1 MLLFKNFFK
10 LLKNNS
16 TGVIIY
22 AVIFVAMVIGVMVAA
37 PAMASETGGPDYA
50 VQESIEI
57 SYIDGDHSALSE
69 GLIDYLSVNNNV
81 TAVYGRSQSS
91 IQDLVFFGLSEYH
104 LTIEDGF
111 ADGTGEI
118 TYLTNMD
125 KSGSIYMIDNAV
137 NNYIQAYKD
146 YENMGYAPEK
156 CAELA
161 KELMLDTAA
170 LNIVQKEDGSSPT
183 NEGDVVIVF
192 INQFFPYLALGFM
205 TLGIGH
211 TVIANNNKLIG
222 DRIECSPVNRRK
234 ISFANSLGLAV
245 SGIALWLVFMLIN
258 VIIGFAKGS
267 ESFREYWWL
276 LVINSFLTTLISC
289 AFASFVTS
297 FDLTSNSLSMI
308 TNIAGLSMAFM
319 SGVFVPQYLL
329 GEGLLTVA
337 KFMPMYWCV
346 YASNMVDVNTA
357 FESDKLLMCF
367 GIEILFTVAFTLAAA
382 FVKSSG
388 LGKAR
393 SAVKTE

>member
-1 MLLFKNFFK
+1 MHLFKNFFK

-37 PAMASETGGPDYA
+37 PAMASETSGEAYATQTSMNITYVDYDDS
-50 VQESIEI
+50 E
-57 SYIDGDHSALSE
+57 LSR
-69 GLIDYLSVNNNV
+69 GLIDYLSVNNEV
-81 TAVYGRSQSS
+81 TDVSDRSESS
-91 IQDLVFFGLSEYH
+91 IQNLVFFGLSEYH
-104 LTIEDGF
+104 LTIEEGF
-111 ADGTGEI
+111 GNGTGDI
-118 TYLTNMD
+118 KYLTDMEN
-125 KSGSIYMIDNAV
+125 SGAIYMIDLAV

-146 YENMGYAPEK
+146 YEAMGYEPSE
-156 CAELA
+156 CAEHA
-161 KELMLDTAA
+161 KELVTNTAT
-170 LNIVQKEDGSSPT
+170 LNIVEKDDGRSST
-183 NEGDVVIVF
+183 SAGDVVIVF

-222 DRIECSPVNRRK
+222 DRIECSPVNRKK
-234 ISFANSLGLAV
+234 ISFSNSLGIAT
-245 SGIALWLVFMLIN
+245 SGVVLWIVFMLIN
-258 VIIGFAKGS
+258 VILGFAKGS
-267 ESFREYWWL
+267 DAFREYWWL
-276 LVINSFLTTLISC
+276 LMINSFLTTLISC

-297 FDLTSNSLSMI
+297 FDLTSNSLSMV

-329 GEGLLTVA
+329 GEGLLNIA

-346 YASNMVDVNTA
+346 YASNMVDASTA
-357 FESDKLLMCF
+357 YEPDKLLMCF
-367 GIEILFTVAFTLAAA
+367 GIEILFAVAFTMAAA

>member
-1 MLLFKNFFK
+1 MHLFKNFFR
-10 LLKNNS
+10 LLRNNS

-22 AVIFVAMVIGVMVAA
+22 AFIFVAMIVGVIAAA
-37 PAMASETGGPDYA
+37 PALASETSGEAYA
-50 VQESIEI
+50 TQTSVNIT
-57 SYIDGDHSALSE
+57 YIDGDHSALSE

-81 TAVYGRSQSS
+81 TAVFGRSQSS

-118 TYLTNMD
+118 TYLTNMES
-125 KSGSIYMIDNAV
+125 SGGIYMIDNAV

-161 KELMLDTAA
+161 KELMLDTAT
-170 LNIVQKEDGSSPT
+170 LNIVEKDDGRSATSA
-183 NEGDVVIVF
+183 GDVVIVF
-192 INQFFPYLALGFM
+192 INQFFPYLSLGFI

-222 DRIECSPVNRRK
+222 DRIECSPVNRKK
-234 ISFANSLGLAV
+234 ISFSNSLGIAA
-245 SGIALWLVFMLIN
+245 SGLVLWILFMAIN
-258 VIIGFAKGS
+258 AILGFIKGS
-267 ESFREYWWL
+267 DAFREYWWL
-276 LVINSFLTTLISC
+276 LMINSFLTTLISC

-297 FDLTSNSLSMI
+297 FDLTSNSLSMV
-308 TNIAGLSMAFM
+308 TNIASLSMAFM

-367 GIEILFTVAFTLAAA
+367 GIEILFAVAFTLAAA

>member
-1 MLLFKNFFK
+1 MHLFKNFFR

-22 AVIFVAMVIGVMVAA
+22 AFIFLAMIIGVIFAA
-37 PAMASETGGPDYA
+37 PALASETSGEAYATQTSVNITYVDYDD
-50 VQESIEI
+50 S
-57 SYIDGDHSALSE
+57 DLSR
-69 GLIDYLSVNNNV
+69 GLIDYLSINNEV
-81 TAVYGRSQSS
+81 TDMSDRSEDT
-91 IQDLVFFGLSEYH
+91 IQNLVFFGLSEYH
-104 LTIEDGF
+104 LTIEEGF
-111 ADGTGEI
+111 GEGTGEI
-118 TYLTNMD
+118 KYLTDMEN
-125 KSGSIYMIDNAV
+125 SGAIHMIDRAV

-146 YENMGYAPEK
+146 YEAMGYEPSE
-156 CAELA
+156 CAEHA
-161 KELMLDTAA
+161 RELVTDTAV
-170 LNIVQKEDGSSPT
+170 LNIVQKDDGRSST
-183 NEGDVVIVF
+183 STGDVVIVF
-192 INQFFPYLALGFM
+192 INQFFPYLSLGFI

-222 DRIECSPVNRRK
+222 DRIECSPVNRKK
-234 ISFANSLGLAV
+234 ISFSNSLGITV
-245 SGIALWLVFMLIN
+245 SGIALWILFMAIN
-258 VIIGFAKGS
+258 AVMGFAKGS
-267 ESFREYWWL
+267 DAFREYWWL
-276 LVINSFLTTLISC
+276 LMINSFLTTLIAC

-297 FDLTSNSLSMI
+297 FDLTSNSLSMV
-308 TNIAGLSMAFM
+308 TNIASLSMAFM

-367 GIEILFTVAFTLAAA
+367 GIEILFVVAFTMAAA

>member
-1 MLLFKNFFK
+1 MHLFKNFFK
-10 LLKNNS
+10 LLKSNN

-37 PAMASETGGPDYA
+37 PAMASETSGEAYATQTSMNITYVDYDDS
-50 VQESIEI
+50 E
-57 SYIDGDHSALSE
+57 LSR
-69 GLIDYLSVNNNV
+69 GLIDYLSVNNEV
-81 TAVYGRSQSS
+81 TDVSDRSESS
-91 IQDLVFFGLSEYH
+91 IQNLVFFGLSEYH
-104 LTIEDGF
+104 LTIEEGF
-111 ADGTGEI
+111 GEGTGEI
-118 TYLTNMD
+118 KYLTDMEN
-125 KSGSIYMIDNAV
+125 SGAIYMIDLAV

-146 YENMGYAPEK
+146 YEAMGYEPSE
-156 CAELA
+156 CAEHA
-161 KELMLDTAA
+161 KELVTNTAT
-170 LNIVQKEDGSSPT
+170 LNIVEKDDGRSST
-183 NEGDVVIVF
+183 SAGDVVIVF

-222 DRIECSPVNRRK
+222 DRIECSPVNRKK
-234 ISFANSLGLAV
+234 ISFSNSLGIAT
-245 SGIALWLVFMLIN
+245 SGVVLWIVFMLIN
-258 VIIGFAKGS
+258 VILGFAKGS
-267 ESFREYWWL
+267 DAFVEYWWL
-276 LVINSFLTTLISC
+276 LMINSFLTTLISC

-297 FDLTSNSLSMI
+297 FDLTSNSLSMV

-329 GEGLLTVA
+329 GEGLLNIA

-346 YASNMVDVNTA
+346 YASNMVDASTA
-357 FESDKLLMCF
+357 YEPDKLLMCF
-367 GIEILFTVAFTLAAA
+367 GIEILFAVAFTMAAA

>member
-81 TAVYGRSQSS
+81 TAVFGRSPSS

-104 LTIEDGF
+104 LHIEDGF

-125 KSGSIYMIDNAV
+125 KSGAIYMIDNAV

-170 LNIVQKEDGSSPT
+170 LNHEQ
-183 NEGDVVIVF
+183 
-192 INQFFPYLALGFM
+192 Q
-205 TLGIGH
+205 
-211 TVIANNNKLIG
+211 
-222 DRIECSPVNRRK
+222 
-234 ISFANSLGLAV
+234 
-245 SGIALWLVFMLIN
+245 
-258 VIIGFAKGS
+258 
-267 ESFREYWWL
+267 
-276 LVINSFLTTLISC
+276 
-289 AFASFVTS
+289 
-297 FDLTSNSLSMI
+297 
-308 TNIAGLSMAFM
+308 
-319 SGVFVPQYLL
+319 
-329 GEGLLTVA
+329 
-337 KFMPMYWCV
+337 
-346 YASNMVDVNTA
+346 
-357 FESDKLLMCF
+357 
-367 GIEILFTVAFTLAAA
+367 
-382 FVKSSG
+382 
-388 LGKAR
+388 
-393 SAVKTE
+393 